1 MTDAERPDQ
10 PAAEAALVGDLAAFP
25 DRVGRV
31 VAGRSQEDLCRPS
44 QDGGWGVVENLCHL
58 RDWDEV
64 LLGRVEAI
72 LREDRP
78 ELPAFDDSLWEVE
91 RSYRSQDP
99 LKVLAQFAE
108 RRGQVVGILERL
120 DPAAWERGAFHADLG
135 PITLR
140 WLAGYYRDHDRAHEA
155 QIREALG

>member
-1 MTDAERPDQ
+1 MSDAERPDQ
-10 PAAEAALVGDLAAFP
+10 PPAETALVRDLAGFP
-25 DRVGRV
+25 ERVARL

-58 RDWDEV
+58 RDWDEI
-64 LLGRVEAI
+64 LQARVEAI
-72 LREDRP
+72 VRDDRP

-99 LKVLAQFAE
+99 QKVLAQFHE
-108 RRGQVVGILERL
+108 RRRQIVDILDRL
-120 DPAAWERGAFHADLG
+120 DTAGWERSGFHADLG
-135 PITLR
+135 LVTLR